1 MPKWFDEQEDA
12 LVRSLN
18 DGEIDQKE
26 FNKQMREL
34 RYALQDEASDAGQR
48 AYDEVMSY

>member
-1 MPKWFDEQEDA
+1 MHLFFDTEHDE
-12 LVRSLN
+12 LVRALN
-18 DGEIDQKE
+18 NGEIDQKQ
-26 FNKQMREL
+26 FDKHMRDL